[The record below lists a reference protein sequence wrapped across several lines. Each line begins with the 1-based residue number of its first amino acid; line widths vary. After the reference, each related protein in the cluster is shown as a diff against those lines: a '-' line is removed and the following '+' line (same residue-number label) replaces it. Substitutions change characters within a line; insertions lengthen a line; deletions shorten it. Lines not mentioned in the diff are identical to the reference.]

1 MTFGETIARA
11 RKDLGVSQ
19 RELAMR
25 IVKEDGAPISPQYL
39 NDIERDRRNPP
50 GDHLLEQLAQGA
62 RPGQGFPILSGREVP
77 VRHARRLQ
85 ESEAG
90 RRGVQGL
97 QAQAGRQPMKW
108 VRDRSRRFEQR
119 PYYAQYELDAQCE
132 QTVEGFL
139 KGRSGSAA
147 YPLTTDDLTVMIER
161 DVAELDLYAS
171 LAGEGAGVEGVTE
184 FRPREKPT
192 VRIARYLSESPARE
206 NRLRSTLA
214 HEYAHVLFHGFLWGL
229 QDHVRKPGF
238 VQPHYRRCR
247 RSRVVSAPEGDWME
261 WQAGYGG
268 GALLMPLTPLREVVE
283 SALYRWRDGRM
294 VRAGTDRHSELV
306 ERVAAAFAVSKDAAG
321 VRLMKLGYA
330 VPAEAQPA

>member
-1 MTFGETIARA
+1 
-11 RKDLGVSQ
+11 
-19 RELAMR
+19 
-25 IVKEDGAPISPQYL
+25 
-39 NDIERDRRNPP
+39 
-50 GDHLLEQLAQGA
+50 
-62 RPGQGFPILSGREVP
+62 
-77 VRHARRLQ
+77 
-85 ESEAG
+85 
-90 RRGVQGL
+90 
-97 QAQAGRQPMKW
+97 MKW

-119 PYYAQYELDAQCE
+119 PYYDQYELDAQCE
-132 QTVEGFL
+132 QTVEGFQ
-139 KGRSGSAA
+139 KGRSGSAG

-161 DVAELDLYAS
+161 DVRELDLYAGLS
-171 LAGEGAGVEGVTE
+171 GEGAGVEGVTE

-192 VRIARYLSESPARE
+192 VRIAKYLSESPARE

-229 QDHVRKPGF
+229 QDHLRKPGF

-306 ERVAAAFAVSKDAAG
+306 ERVAAAFGVSKDAAG

-330 VPAEAQPA
+330 VPAESHPA